1 MTTVFHRTLKTILI
15 LSKCIGLI
23 DITYT
28 MEPTT
33 GLLVHNVKS
42 LSHIFFE
49 ITRFIVLLMLTYI
62 YIYKDGSLIR
72 IIQILTILKFWMNII
87 AARLSNNWI
96 IE

>member
-28 MEPTT
+28 MQPT

-49 ITRFIVLLMLTYI
+49 ITRFIVLLMLTFI
-62 YIYKDGSLIR
+62 FIYKNGLIIR
-72 IIQILTILKFWMNII
+72 IIQILTILKFWINII

>member
-23 DITYT
+23 DISYT
-28 MEPTT
+28 MDST
-33 GLLVHNVKS
+33 GQLVHNVNS
-42 LSHIFFE
+42 LFHIFFE
-49 ITRFIVLLMLTYI
+49 ITRLIVLLMFSYLYI
-62 YIYKDGSLIR
+62 NKNGSIIR
-72 IIQILTILKFWMNII
+72 KIQIYCVLQFWINII

>member
-1 MTTVFHRTLKTILI
+1 MTTVFRSTLRPILL

-23 DITYT
+23 DISCT
-28 MEPTT
+28 MDST

-42 LSHIFFE
+42 LFHIFFE
-49 ITRFIVLLMLTYI
+49 ITRLIVLLMLTYI
-62 YIYKDGSLIR
+62 YIYQHRSK
-72 IIQILTILKFWMNII
+72 ILTIQVITLLRFWTNII